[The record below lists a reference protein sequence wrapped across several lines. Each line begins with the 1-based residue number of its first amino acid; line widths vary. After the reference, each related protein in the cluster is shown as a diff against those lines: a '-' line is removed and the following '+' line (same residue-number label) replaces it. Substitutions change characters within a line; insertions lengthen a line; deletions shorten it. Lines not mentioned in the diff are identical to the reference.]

1 MNFDRNTIIGVVLLV
16 ALLFVYLY
24 ISTSN
29 SHELA
34 RYQKQQA
41 DSLARVKAYK
51 DSLADLQDTAKY
63 KPAVIDSTQQ
73 QLITGTE
80 QLTVVENE
88 VIRITF
94 TNKGGQPKKVELKG
108 KT

>member
-29 SHELA
+29 SQELA
-34 RYQKQQA
+34 RYQKQQT
-41 DSLARVKAYK
+41 DSLARVKATK
-51 DSLADLQDTAKY
+51 DSLADLQDTGKKA
-63 KPAVIDSTQQ
+63 PPVIDSSLQ
-73 QLITGTE
+73 QLTTGSE

-94 TNKGGQPKKVELKG
+94 TNKGGQPKKVEL
-108 KT
+108 

>member
-41 DSLARVKAYK
+41 ASLARVKAYK
-51 DSLADLQDTAKY
+51 DSLADLQGAVGRLGPMLIQTSETVYTNQKGEVVAK
-63 KPAVIDSTQQ
+63 TRG
-73 QLITGTE
+73 TG
-80 QLTVVENE
+80 
-88 VIRITF
+88 ISY
-94 TNKGGQPKKVELKG
+94 
-108 KT
+108 